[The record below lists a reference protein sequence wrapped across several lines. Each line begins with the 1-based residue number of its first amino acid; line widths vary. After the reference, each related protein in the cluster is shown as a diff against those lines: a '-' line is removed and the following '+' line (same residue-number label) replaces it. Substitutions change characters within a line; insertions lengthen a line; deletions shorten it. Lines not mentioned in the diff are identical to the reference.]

1 MDVLVYTSNGT
12 PASIKGVAPHTAVR
26 DLFLAVGDHDSEVL
40 FMSTHDRNICP
51 SAPIHQVQ
59 SNVLIALRKI
69 RSYGHDLIEVDPE
82 ENGSIARMTSSKES
96 MRQR

>member
-12 PASIKGVAPHTAVR
+12 PTSLKGVAPNTPVR
-26 DLFLAVGDHDSEVL
+26 DLFLSVGDRVSEVL

-69 RSYGHDLIEVDPE
+69 RSYGHDLIEVDPAE
-82 ENGSIARMTSSKES
+82 SGSIARMS
-96 MRQR
+96 